1 MLPFARMLEFGNE
14 IPAPVLPL
22 IGKIETVTG
31 ITVPDSSMQHAVY
44 DSVHNR
50 MYTSGDNLIRYY
62 DFSTNTWT
70 TMGNRQGGSSGYN
83 ARRGAGLVIAGERV
97 YVFGGGSA
105 GTYGDTQL
113 ASYIDTT
120 TNTWTRIADMPIST
134 TNFRAVYDG
143 LGSIFVLINRSMYKY
158 SITDNTYTKLTDS
171 PIGQISYNNGTGRIG
186 MTIIGQNI
194 YLAYNGKLVKYSIL
208 DDSYIELTDTPIVSS
223 YVGLVSDSN
232 MSLIYT
238 AGNVSAGCWQYIIS
252 SNTWKVISTVY
263 PVVGANQTLA
273 LVGTGLDDLNRY
285 MWCSTSTNLY
295 KIT

>member
-105 GTYGDTQL
+105 G
-113 ASYIDTT
+113 
-120 TNTWTRIADMPIST
+120 
-134 TNFRAVYDG
+134 
-143 LGSIFVLINRSMYKY
+143 
-158 SITDNTYTKLTDS
+158 
-171 PIGQISYNNGTGRIG
+171 
-186 MTIIGQNI
+186 
-194 YLAYNGKLVKYSIL
+194 
-208 DDSYIELTDTPIVSS
+208 
-223 YVGLVSDSN
+223 
-232 MSLIYT
+232 
-238 AGNVSAGCWQYIIS
+238 CWQYIIS